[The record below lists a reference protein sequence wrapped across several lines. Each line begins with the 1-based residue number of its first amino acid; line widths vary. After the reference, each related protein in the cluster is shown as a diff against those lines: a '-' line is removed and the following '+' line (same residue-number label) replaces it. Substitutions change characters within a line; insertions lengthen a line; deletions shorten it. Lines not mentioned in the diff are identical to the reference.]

1 MKVRPTVGPG
11 WKPRFAPHIKFRF
24 DDIRQRWVVLAPERL
39 LLPDE
44 IGVEVLKRCD
54 GSRTVTVIA
63 EDLAREYDAPAAE
76 IMADVTRLL
85 QELADKGV
93 LLA

>member
-1 MKVRPTVGPG
+1 MKARLAVGPE
-11 WKPRFAPHIKFRF
+11 WSPRFAPHVRFRF

-54 GSRTVTVIA
+54 GSRTVAVIA
-63 EDLAREYDAPAAE
+63 EDLAREYDAPVDE
-76 IMADVTRLL
+76 IIADVTRLV
-85 QELADKGV
+85 QDLADKGV
-93 LLA
+93 LRT